1 MVSTNS
7 LFVDTIVHAHFSA
20 QILPAD
26 GQNLTKPTA
35 QKSVDATR
43 NFFNRTGTVNFNKC

>member
-7 LFVDTIVHAHFSA
+7 LFVDTNVHAHFSA

-35 QKSVDATR
+35 QKSVATR